1 MATLPENEISMSGGV
16 IFEQQPSRTWR
27 IDKRTGRIQGETEGL
42 GAVKQAVD
50 IILHVER
57 FRHQIFQPSSGMEWD
72 GLIGQDPGYV
82 AAEMQRRLAEA
93 LTMDDRILGI
103 SDFSYTAK
111 GPNLTAVFTAD
122 TVYGELQTKVEVE
135 LD

>member
-42 GAVKQAVD
+42 EAVKQAVD

-57 FRHQIFQPSSGMEWD
+57 FR
-72 GLIGQDPGYV
+72 L
-82 AAEMQRRLAEA
+82 
-93 LTMDDRILGI
+93 
-103 SDFSYTAK
+103 
-111 GPNLTAVFTAD
+111 
-122 TVYGELQTKVEVE
+122 
-135 LD
+135 